1 MYADHSV
8 YSSASGTD
16 GRGETHGR
24 LLLDSF
30 LREKPPRYYPSDE
43 EVIETILKRLEGR
56 TVEDMQNM
64 DEPELERIL
73 RQLRYQDHISIAQ
86 LSRVTRL
93 KKSVIQQIRPD
104 PEE

>member
-1 MYADHSV
+1 M
-8 YSSASGTD
+8 
-16 GRGETHGR
+16 
-24 LLLDSF
+24 
-30 LREKPPRYYPSDE
+30 
-43 EVIETILKRLEGR
+43 ETILKRLEGR

>member
-1 MYADHSV
+1 MGQLGDWEYER
-8 YSSASGTD
+8 YM
-16 GRGETHGR
+16 RNNWQ
-24 LLLDSF
+24 DSF

-43 EVIETILKRLEGR
+43 EVMETILKRLEGR